1 MNNYTNLA
9 LGLLA
14 DNAEFAGVASY
25 MQDRLNA
32 ANNATPTTPANP
44 QTAPGGVQM
53 TEEEYKAYK
62 EAYEKALPVC
72 DELIENAV
80 KLLQFEPA
88 VLTYF
93 SLCELK
99 PIRDPKVTMRLNC
112 RGTGSAVYLEY
123 NPLWMTKIKEASVLS
138 YCLYS
143 ECLRIA
149 LHHPTTRKSYPIDC
163 FKKASD
169 YICFDENQRTVLNT
183 HKPEVLAL
191 LDTFPTKAK
200 FHQEAKGYKF
210 NNEEDWY
217 LEKVFAILNDL
228 KQKAGGEKQQ
238 SQSGDGDQQ
247 QQGQGKGN
255 KQQGNGQGNQQQGQ
269 DQGKGSQ
276 NGKGNQ
282 KGAGGDSTKEAL
294 EEYLDSSEEAAEKA
308 TEGWEENT
316 LVDQEI
322 QEITHHIA
330 ENGSRWGNVSGGL
343 LQAILA
349 ANTPKFDPRTVLKRF
364 KANTVD
370 KYCED
375 TRMRPDRR
383 KGFDVPG
390 KRHKF
395 RSRILIATDCSGS
408 MADDDVEKA
417 CSIINKFVKHADVS
431 YCFWDGVC
439 GPFET
444 QKRPMNEFRLIGR
457 GCTNPECIIQAI
469 KERKAKFDGIVVI
482 TDNGFCWE
490 RPEHQANKIFIIH
503 TADACDPP
511 EWVRYTLSFKQLFEC

>member
-1 MNNYTNLA
+1 MSNLA
-9 LGLLA
+9 LGLLSE
-14 DNAEFAGVASY
+14 NAEFAGVASY
-25 MQDRLNA
+25 IQDRLNA
-32 ANNATPTTPANP
+32 ATAPVTNP
-44 QTAPGGVQM
+44 QTAPGGIQM
-53 TEEEYKAYK
+53 SEDEYKKYKEEYDN
-62 EAYEKALPVC
+62 ALPVC
-72 DELIENAV
+72 NDLIEKAV
-80 KLLQFEPA
+80 KLLQFQPA

-99 PIRDPKVTMRLNC
+99 PVKDPKVTMRLNC
-112 RGTGSAVYLEY
+112 RGTGAAIYLEY
-123 NPLWMTKIKEASVLS
+123 NPLWMIKIQEASVLS
-138 YCLYS
+138 YCLYC

-149 LHHPTTRKSYPIDC
+149 LHHPTTRKCYPIDC

-169 YICFDENQRTVLNT
+169 YICFDENQRHVLNT
-183 HKPEVLAL
+183 HKPEVIAL
-191 LDTFPTKAK
+191 TDSFPTKAK
-200 FHQEAKGYKF
+200 FHNECKGYKF
-210 NNEEDWY
+210 NNEEDWF
-217 LEKVFAILNDL
+217 LEKVFAILLDI
-228 KQKAGGEKQQ
+228 KQKNAPD
-238 SQSGDGDQQ
+238 DG
-247 QQGQGKGN
+247 QGQGQVEGE
-255 KQQGNGQGNQQQGQ
+255 GQGGGTAGGNT
-269 DQGKGSQ
+269 

-282 KGAGGDSTKEAL
+282 SSPGNPTKEAL
-294 EEYLDSSEEAAEKA
+294 EEYFDCSEEAAEKA

-330 ENGSRWGNVSGGL
+330 ENGSRWGDVSGGL

-444 QKRPMNEFRLIGR
+444 QKRPMNEFKLIGR
-457 GCTNPECIIQAI
+457 GCTNPDCVIQAI
-469 KERKAKFDGIVVI
+469 KERKAKFDGLVFI

-503 TADACDPP
+503 TADACEPP
-511 EWVRYTLSFKQLFEC
+511 EWVKYTLSFKQLFEC

>member
-1 MNNYTNLA
+1 MANVIPGTNIPVPQQQAINQAMQPLVA
-9 LGLLA
+9 KDGHVLA
-14 DNAEFAGVASY
+14 DNELEQYKKAWDDACE
-25 MQDRLNA
+25 
-32 ANNATPTTPANP
+32 PAN
-44 QTAPGGVQM
+44 Q
-53 TEEEYKAYK
+53 
-62 EAYEKALPVC
+62 
-72 DELIENAV
+72 LIENAV
-80 KLLQFEPA
+80 KLLQLEPA

-99 PIRDPKVTMRLNC
+99 PIKDPQVTMRLNC

-123 NPLWMTKIKEASVLS
+123 NPLWINRIEEASVLS
-138 YCLYS
+138 YCIYC

-149 LHHPTTRKSYPIDC
+149 LHHPTTRKCYPIDC

-169 YICFDENQRTVLNT
+169 YICFDENQRTVLNL

-200 FHQEAKGYKF
+200 FHAEAKNYKF
-210 NNEEDWY
+210 NNDDDWF
-217 LEKVFAILNDL
+217 LEKVFAILNDI
-228 KQKAGGEKQQ
+228 KQKSGGQG
-238 SQSGDGDQQ
+238 QSG
-247 QQGQGKGN
+247 QGQGQGQGQSGQGQGQGN
-255 KQQGNGQGNQQQGQ
+255 GQGQGQGNGQGNGQGQ
-269 DQGKGSQ
+269 GQGQG
-276 NGKGNQ
+276 NGKGNG
-282 KGAGGDSTKEAL
+282 KGNGGSGTQQAL
-294 EEYLDSSEEAAEKA
+294 EEYLDSSQQAAEKA

-330 ENGSRWGNVSGGL
+330 EQGSRWGNVSGGL

-349 ANTPKFDPRTVLKRF
+349 ANTPKFDPRTVLRRF

-370 KYCED
+370 KYTED

-395 RSRILIATDCSGS
+395 RSRILVATDCSGS
-408 MADDDVEKA
+408 MADEDVERA
-417 CSIINKFVKHADVS
+417 CAIINKFVKHADVT

-444 QKRPMNEFRLIGR
+444 QKRPMNEFKLIGR
-457 GCTNPECIIQAI
+457 GCTNPDCVLDAI

-482 TDNGFCWE
+482 TDAYFSWE
-490 RPEHQANKIFIIH
+490 RPEHQSNKIFIIH
-503 TADACDPP
+503 TKDHGEIP
-511 EWVRYTLSFKQLFEC
+511 EWCKYSLSFEQIFSIDD

>member
-1 MNNYTNLA
+1 MANVIPGTNIP
-9 LGLLA
+9 
-14 DNAEFAGVASY
+14 V
-25 MQDRLNA
+25 
-32 ANNATPTTPANP
+32 P
-44 QTAPGGVQM
+44 QQPVVNQQVQPMTAKDGHVM
-53 TEEEYKAYK
+53 TEDEIKAYK
-62 EAYEKALPVC
+62 EQWQNNLADSDK
-72 DELIENAV
+72 LIENAV

-99 PIRDPKVTMRLNC
+99 PIKDPQVTMRLNC

-123 NPLWMTKIKEASVLS
+123 NPIWMNRIKEASVLS
-138 YCLYS
+138 YCIYC

-149 LHHPTTRKSYPIDC
+149 LHHPTTRKCYPIDC

-169 YICFDENQRTVLNT
+169 YICFDENQRGVLNT

-200 FHQEAKGYKF
+200 FHEEAKGYKF
-210 NNEEDWY
+210 QQDEDWF
-217 LEKVFAILNDL
+217 LEKVFTILNDI
-228 KQKAGGEKQQ
+228 KQK
-238 SQSGDGDQQ
+238 SG
-247 QQGQGKGN
+247 
-255 KQQGNGQGNQQQGQ
+255 QGNGQGN
-269 DQGKGSQ
+269 
-276 NGKGNQ
+276 GKGNGNDTQ
-282 KGAGGDSTKEAL
+282 QAL
-294 EEYLDSSEEAAEKA
+294 EEYFDTSEQAAEKA

-349 ANTPKFDPRTVLKRF
+349 ANTPKFDPRTVLRRF

-370 KYCED
+370 KYTED

-395 RSRILIATDCSGS
+395 RSRILIAIDCSGS
-408 MADDDVEKA
+408 MSDDDVERGCA
-417 CSIINKFVKHADVS
+417 IINKFVKHADVS

-439 GPFET
+439 GPFT
-444 QKRPMNEFRLIGR
+444 QQKQKSTEFKLIGR
-457 GCTNPECIIQAI
+457 GCTNPDCVLEAI
-469 KERKAKFDGIVVI
+469 KERKAKFDGLVFI

-490 RPEHQANKIFIIH
+490 RPEHMANKIFLIH
-503 TADACDPP
+503 TADACEPP
-511 EWVRYTLSFKQLFEC
+511 EWIKYILSFKQLFSIED

>member
-1 MNNYTNLA
+1 MATQTFIPGTNIPV
-9 LGLLA
+9 
-14 DNAEFAGVASY
+14 NAPV
-25 MQDRLNA
+25 
-32 ANNATPTTPANP
+32 PANP
-44 QTAPGGVQM
+44 QQPPMAAKDGHVM
-53 TEEEYKAYK
+53 SDDEIRAYK
-62 EAYEKALPVC
+62 EKWEQDKIET
-72 DELIENAV
+72 DKLIENAV

-99 PIRDPKVTMRLNC
+99 PIKDPQVTMRLNC
-112 RGTGSAVYLEY
+112 RGTGSAVFLEY
-123 NPLWMTKIKEASVLS
+123 NPVWMNKIKEASVLS
-138 YCLYS
+138 YCIYC

-169 YICFDENQRTVLNT
+169 YICFDENQRTVLNA

-191 LDTFPTKAK
+191 LDAFPTKAK
-200 FHQEAKGYKF
+200 FHAEAQGYKF
-210 NNEEDWY
+210 NNDEDWF
-217 LEKVFAILNDL
+217 LEKVFAILNDI
-228 KQKAGGEKQQ
+228 KEKRAAAAGQGQGGGGQ
-238 SQSGDGDQQ
+238 GQGQG
-247 QQGQGKGN
+247 QGQGKGN
-255 KQQGNGQGNQQQGQ
+255 GNGNGNGGNQNQNGQGG
-269 DQGKGSQ
+269 G
-276 NGKGNQ
+276 GN
-282 KGAGGDSTKEAL
+282 STREAL
-294 EEYLDSSEEAAEKA
+294 EEYLDSSQDAAEKA

-349 ANTPKFDPRTVLKRF
+349 ANTPKFDPRTVLRRF

-370 KYCED
+370 KYTED

-439 GPFET
+439 GPFEKT
-444 QKRPMNEFRLIGR
+444 KRPMNQYKLIGR
-457 GCTNPECIIQAI
+457 GCTNPDCVLEAI
-469 KERKAKFDGIVVI
+469 KERKAKFDGLVFI

-503 TADACDPP
+503 TADACEPP